1 MPTFIVK
8 CGEKALKVIPPNKV
22 TFIDEIKLANSYASR
37 YAAKSHLK
45 QLDDVPNNVQI
56 IEVNH
61 NG

>member
-8 CGEKALKVIPPNKV
+8 CGEKALKVLPPDKV
-22 TFIDEIKLANSYASR
+22 TFIDNIELANSYPSR

-45 QLDDVPNNVQI
+45 CLDDVPSDIQI
-56 IEVNH
+56 VEVNY

>member
-8 CGEKALKVIPPNKV
+8 CGEKALKVLPPDKV
-22 TFIDEIKLANSYASR
+22 SFIDDIKLANFYASR

-45 QLDDVPNNVQI
+45 CLDDLPSNIQI
-56 IEVNH
+56 VEVNE